1 IEAPGTANELGWI
14 GQMGQPVGVN
24 PYLQRRESL
33 DQRAAPP
40 GVVEVNVRQEHRPW
54 FSVQR
59 GQEGIQA
66 ARRAWIDKHSSEIPA
81 ADYPFPAEVVQIDQ
95 RGVGRR
101 DHAPKLTRQTRPV
114 LQPA

>member
-1 IEAPGTANELGWI
+1 RPEVALGHRPHWTPEPVHVVTIEAPGTANELGWI

-59 GQEGIQA
+59 CQEGIQA

-81 ADYPFPAEVVQIDQ
+81 A
-95 RGVGRR
+95 
-101 DHAPKLTRQTRPV
+101 
-114 LQPA
+114 